1 MGRFLRNS
9 QYGWGR
15 MSRLLHWLSA
25 LLIVGLLLVGFI
37 MTELRPSPDTIRIYN
52 LHKSFGLLLLAIVL
66 VRILWRGVD
75 RAPPDLPMPAWQ
87 LRLAKTV
94 HAALYALLLLMPI
107 SGWLLHSAS
116 GYPLRWFQ
124 VGPVVPRLIE
134 KSSESKHFFELV
146 HGWGAWILVAVLIL
160 HIAGAL
166 KHHFIDRDRTLTRML
181 RGD

>member
-15 MSRLLHWLSA
+15 ASRWLHWLTA
-25 LLIVGLLLVGFI
+25 LLIFTLLVVGFI
-37 MTELRPSPDTIRIYN
+37 MTELKPSPDTIRIYN

-66 VRILWRGVD
+66 VRILWRGID
-75 RAPPDLPMPAWQ
+75 RAPPDLPMPTWQ
-87 LRLAKTV
+87 RRLAKSV
-94 HAALYALLLLMPI
+94 HAALYGLLLLMPL

-116 GYPLRWFQ
+116 GYPLKWFL
-124 VGPVVPRLIE
+124 VGPAVPRLIE
-134 KSSESKHFFELV
+134 KSSESKHFFEAI
-146 HGWGAWILVAVLIL
+146 HEWGALILIGVLIL